1 MMKHFVILICLFLS
15 TMENTGRLEFCN
27 CGHNAPIVGCGSQ
40 KAHFLEMECNVVIG
54 LFPDIEFVGEV
65 MEDIRNTMLF
75 VYTDGLNEAENPQQ
89 EQFGDDRLLEVM
101 QQHPYSSAHELID
114 TMTDLVEQHRQGAD
128 PNDDL
133 TMLCLRYN

>member
-1 MMKHFVILICLFLS
+1 
-15 TMENTGRLEFCN
+15 
-27 CGHNAPIVGCGSQ
+27 
-40 KAHFLEMECNVVIG
+40 
-54 LFPDIEFVGEV
+54 
-65 MEDIRNTMLF
+65 MLF

-101 QQHPYSSAHELID
+101 QQYPYSSAHELID
-114 TMTDLVEQHRQGAD
+114 SMTELVEQHRQGAD